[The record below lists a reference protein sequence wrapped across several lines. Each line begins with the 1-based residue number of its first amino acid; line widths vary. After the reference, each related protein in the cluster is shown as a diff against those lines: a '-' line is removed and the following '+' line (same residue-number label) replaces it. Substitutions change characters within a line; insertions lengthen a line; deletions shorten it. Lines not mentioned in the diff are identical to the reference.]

1 MARSI
6 NVEWK
11 GKESSFSFAKLDRSK
26 LYGKKRRIPVDQDGH
41 KCDLAS
47 IDVATGTLLRSGMT
61 AQGYFSSAGEWIPNS
76 ELVGLDAD
84 GKEVEKVPST
94 LGVAQKAEQAK
105 LEDLLDLRVDSV
117 YALEPAEVDKDIAG
131 ELESGVVFTIPFNY
145 RADYQSEHGYLLHN
159 KQGFFL
165 LVGQPVATE
174 WVSFE
179 NKPIADDDIQADDD
193 LDFEMF

>member
-26 LYGKKRRIPVDQDGH
+26 LYGKKRRIPVDRDGH

-84 GKEVEKVPST
+84 GKEIEKVPST

-105 LEDLLDLRVDSV
+105 LEDLFDMRVDSV
-117 YALEPAEVDKDIAG
+117 YALGPAEVDKDIAG

>member
-26 LYGKKRRIPVDQDGH
+26 LYGKKRRIPVDRDGH

-84 GKEVEKVPST
+84 GKEIEKVPST

-105 LEDLLDLRVDSV
+105 LEDLFDMRVDSV

>member
-26 LYGKKRRIPVDQDGH
+26 LYGKKRRIPVDRDGH

-84 GKEVEKVPST
+84 GKEIEKAPST

>member
-26 LYGKKRRIPVDQDGH
+26 LYGKKRRIPVDRDGH

-84 GKEVEKVPST
+84 GKEIEKVPST